1 MNSRIKELRKHLNIN
16 QENFGTRIGVSRST
30 IANYETGAREPL
42 DAVVTSICK
51 EFSVNELWLRTGSGE
66 MFRQISREEELANL
80 IGKHLLSCDPSFKHR
95 LISVLLRMS
104 PDEWEMLERKAQELL
119 EETKKADSEE
129 SAESH

>member
-1 MNSRIKELRKHLNIN
+1 MNSRIKELRKHLNMN
-16 QENFGTRIGVSRST
+16 QTEFGARIGVKQT
-30 IANYETGAREPL
+30 AVAGYENGLRVPI

-119 EETKKADSEE
+119 EETEKADSEE